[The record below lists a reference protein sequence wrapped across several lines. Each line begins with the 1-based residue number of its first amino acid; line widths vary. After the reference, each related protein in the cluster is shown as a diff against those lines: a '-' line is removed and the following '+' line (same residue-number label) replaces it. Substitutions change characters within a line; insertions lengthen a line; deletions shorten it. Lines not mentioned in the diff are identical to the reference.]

1 MKIGVL
7 GLGYVGV
14 VNVACFSKAGYTVYC
29 TDVKKIKVHQVQSGK
44 SPIGEPEVD
53 DMLTAGLREGRI
65 HATEDVETVITNSDI
80 IIVCVGTPSKPD
92 GEVNLSYLN
101 NAVLEIAGFLK
112 PEDKKYLAFR
122 STVPPGTTEG
132 ICAKYLGNKYP
143 SVVPVF
149 YPEFLREGTAVK
161 DFYNYGRFVL
171 GRMEDQNVDDLIKVL
186 HVNPEKPLFLTNLR
200 TAEFSKYADNG
211 FHALKVAF
219 ANEIFGLAS
228 DLNVDVNMAHKIFT
242 ADDKLNIST
251 YYFRPGLPFGGS
263 CLPKDVRELQYLMKN
278 SNREFSVMRN
288 VIPSNENFIDELVHK
303 ITSSGKQKISLIGFS
318 FKNHSDDLRESPML
332 KVITALLKQGNQ
344 DIKIWDEDMNPENI
358 RVDYAHLYSSI
369 CDFKSA
375 IAHAE
380 LLVVSKR
387 YLSETL
393 EARSKDQVILN
404 FSDTQAVRAENVIN
418 LYN

>member
-29 TDVKKIKVHQVQSGK
+29 TDVKKFKVHQVQSGK

-53 DMLTAGLREGRI
+53 DLLTAGLREGRI
-65 HATEDVETVITNSDI
+65 HATEDVETVIVNSDI

-101 NAVLEIAGFLK
+101 NAVMEIAGFLK
-112 PEDKKYLAFR
+112 PEHKKYLAFR
-122 STVPPGTTEG
+122 STVPPGTTEE
-132 ICAKYLGNKYP
+132 ICAKYLGNKFP
-143 SVVPVF
+143 AVVPVF

-171 GRMEDQNVDDLIKVL
+171 GRMENQNVDDLIKVL
-186 HVNPEKPLFLTNLR
+186 HVNPDKPLFLTNLR

-228 DLNVDVNMAHKIFT
+228 DLQVDVNMAHKIFT

-288 VIPSNENFIDELVHK
+288 VIPSNENFIAELVQK
-303 ITSSGKQKISLIGFS
+303 ISNTGKQKISLIGFS

-332 KVITALLKQGNQ
+332 KVITALLQQGNQ
-344 DIKIWDEDMNPENI
+344 DIKIWDEDMNPEYI
-358 RVDYAHLYSSI
+358 RVDYAHLYPSI

-375 IAHAE
+375 ISHAE

-387 YLSETL
+387 YLKETL
-393 EARSKDQVILN
+393 EARSNDQIILN
-404 FSDTQAVRAENVIN
+404 FSDTQAVQAENVIN